1 MLGDLPEQSRFG
13 LTRPAQ
19 STPSG
24 RAATGMPCS
33 MLERMP
39 KWMICV
45 PLTIQWLWLSLRYR
59 SLTLPSCA
67 NPAIMSG
74 GLVGEGKLEYFSG
87 MGQTARSATA
97 PWCPVST
104 QRTWR
109 DSELQEVMSGAKLV
123 FPVMAKP
130 DLGLCG
136 YGVRRIDDMGE
147 LQDYLAAFPPNET
160 VVLQQYLPQE
170 GEAGIFYVRDP
181 VTDKGRIIGL
191 ALRYF
196 PCVVGDGVSS
206 VGQLVS
212 QDRRVRRI
220 THSHQHASR
229 YDASRVPAA
238 GEVVRLSTVGSTR
251 VGGLYRDGAAWI
263 TPRLLQAIDAIA
275 RDMPDFH
282 FGRFDVRFD
291 NLVDLAAGCGFTIM
305 EINGAGS
312 EAIEAWDPGTGLL
325 AGLRMIFSKQRILFA
340 IGDAMRARGVKPMG
354 LARLMKLNARQQ
366 QLIALY
372 PPSN

>member
-1 MLGDLPEQSRFG
+1 
-13 LTRPAQ
+13 
-19 STPSG
+19 
-24 RAATGMPCS
+24 MPCS
-33 MLERMP
+33 TLERMP
-39 KWMICV
+39 KWLICV

-67 NPAIMSG
+67 NPAITSG
-74 GLVGEGKLEYFSG
+74 GLVGEGKLEYFAG
-87 MGQTARSATA
+87 MGETARSATA

-104 QRTWR
+104 QRPWK
-109 DSELQEVMSGAKLV
+109 DGELQETMSLAGLA

-136 YGVRRIDDMGE
+136 YGVRRIDGMDE
-147 LQDYLAAFPPNET
+147 LQHYLSAFPANEM

-181 VTDKGRIIGL
+181 VTDHARIIGL

-196 PCVVGDGVSS
+196 PRVVGDGVRSL
-206 VGQLVS
+206 GQLVALDHRAS
-212 QDRRVRRI
+212 RVA
-220 THSHQHASR
+220 HAHLHESR

-251 VGGLYRDGAAWI
+251 VGGLYRDGAEWI
-263 TPRLLQAIDAIA
+263 TPSLVQAVDAIA
-275 RDMPDFH
+275 RDMPDFN

-291 NLVDLAAGCGFTIM
+291 SLPDLAAGHGFTIM

-312 EAIEAWDPGTGLL
+312 EAIEAWDPGTTLL
-325 AGLRMIFSKQRILFA
+325 AGLRMIFRKQRLLFA
-340 IGDAMRARGVKPMG
+340 IGDAMRRRGVKPIS
-354 LARLMKLNARQQ
+354 LLSLMKLNARQQ
-366 QLIALY
+366 QLISRY